1 MLLLDDVGLDPL
13 GVDSSC
19 VVECMDELVVLFVI
33 QVPEESRDVL
43 TSSRTLLGE
52 ETPPWTLSNC

>member
-19 VVECMDELVVLFVI
+19 VVECMDELGVLFVI
-33 QVPEESRDVL
+33 QLGPEESRDVL
-43 TSSRTLLGE
+43 TSSRTLVGE
-52 ETPPWTLSNC
+52 RTPP